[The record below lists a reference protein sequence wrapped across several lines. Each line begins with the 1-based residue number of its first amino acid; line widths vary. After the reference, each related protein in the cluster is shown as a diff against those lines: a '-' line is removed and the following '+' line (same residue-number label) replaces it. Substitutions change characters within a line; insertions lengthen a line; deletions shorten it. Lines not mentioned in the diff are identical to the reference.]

1 MKRRLL
7 GSMTVEAA
15 YVIPLILVVFGVAL
29 TLLFYY
35 HDKVLLLSAVQETA
49 NYAGNREEKS
59 EQKIREHFE
68 SLVYGR
74 TLLLGEISVDI
85 DVGDEGT
92 IVSCMA
98 KTGILSLEVEGHM
111 VSTKPEDCIRLF
123 RKLQK
128 IEEEVKEHHEDL
140 HEK

>member
-7 GSMTVEAA
+7 GSMTVEAT

-49 NYAGNREEKS
+49 AYAGSREEKS

-68 SLVYGR
+68 SLVDGR

-85 DVGDEGT
+85 DVNDTGT
-92 IVSCMA
+92 NISCIA
-98 KTGILSLEVEGHM
+98 KTSILSLKVKGYM
-111 VSTKPEDCIRLF
+111 ASTKPEDYIRMF
-123 RKLQK
+123 RKLEK
-128 IEEEVKEHHEDL
+128 IEEEVKEQREEL
-140 HEK
+140 HEE